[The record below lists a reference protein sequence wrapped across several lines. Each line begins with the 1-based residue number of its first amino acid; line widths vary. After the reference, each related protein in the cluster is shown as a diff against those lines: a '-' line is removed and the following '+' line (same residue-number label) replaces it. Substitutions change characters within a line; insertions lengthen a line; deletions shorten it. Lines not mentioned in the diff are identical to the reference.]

1 MMTARG
7 RRGKPD
13 ERGRS
18 ETGLS
23 QCIDVTLEAFCR
35 PGRICRRREK
45 HRSDQSRSNPE
56 PEDSPMSK
64 LMVLFVLFMS
74 GALYDPPR
82 VLHQLGPE
90 ATAVGWKIAST
101 FRLR

>member
-1 MMTARG
+1 
-7 RRGKPD
+7 
-13 ERGRS
+13 
-18 ETGLS
+18 
-23 QCIDVTLEAFCR
+23 
-35 PGRICRRREK
+35 
-45 HRSDQSRSNPE
+45 
-56 PEDSPMSK
+56 MSK
-64 LMVLFVLFMS
+64 LTVLFVLFMS